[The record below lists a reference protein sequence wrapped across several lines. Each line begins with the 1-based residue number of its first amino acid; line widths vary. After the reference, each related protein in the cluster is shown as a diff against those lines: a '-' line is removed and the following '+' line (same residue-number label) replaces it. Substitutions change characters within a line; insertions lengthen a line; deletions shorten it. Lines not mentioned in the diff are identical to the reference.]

1 MTKND
6 ISDTLRTH
14 SGGGGGGSSVKFT
27 DCSSGGP
34 RVNSQQPL
42 GSSQPPV
49 TPVPGDL
56 LPPSDLLGHKTC
68 IVQTD
73 AQAKKVYIKNK
84 ISKPINKLKSR
95 LCQRDRQTD
104 RGCGESCLG
113 G

>member
-49 TPVPGDL
+49 TPVPGSWCPPVVSMSVAHRYTDL
-56 LPPSDLLGHKTC
+56 HAGKTGPLPP
-68 IVQTD
+68 
-73 AQAKKVYIKNK
+73 N
-84 ISKPINKLKSR
+84 
-95 LCQRDRQTD
+95 
-104 RGCGESCLG
+104 
-113 G
+113 